1 MAYTYQTFASL
12 GVNLNRQKYG
22 ALDVSSVFASQ
33 ADLTYYLSKGTEKT
47 GVSQYWL
54 DIVPYPY
61 AGQVIAT
68 VIDGEVSV
76 YVLKEKTDG
85 TFETA
90 EVGGKVTADEVS
102 IMVDEDGV
110 ISLKGFAEA
119 QSGAQLVKTATGL
132 AWQVPDTTTV
142 EGLGSAVDSLRTD
155 MTAAQ
160 GDISDLETAVGTSS
174 DAASADGSLFARVAQ
189 HTADIAALEG
199 KVAGVFHF
207 KGAAPDGQLAKVENP
222 QVGDVYTVGEKE
234 YAYSGAEW
242 VELGFTTDLSAYST
256 TEQMN
261 EAIAAAKSEA
271 NTYADGKASAAETA
285 AKAYADGLKTTLDGD
300 IDTVEA
306 KLGEIPAEKTVKA
319 YIDDADAD
327 TLASAKA
334 YADGKV
340 SALGALAA
348 KDEVAEADLA
358 STLKSKIDSKADSAT
373 TLAGYG
379 IGDAY
384 TKSEVTDLLAG
395 KVDTASIGTMAAET
409 AADYTK
415 TADLA
420 TALAGKYDTAGAAA
434 AVQGVTEET
443 VASVDAKVKTAQD
456 AIDTLKGSGVG
467 SVSKSIDDKIAALDL
482 ANTYAAK
489 KHEHAIADVTDLQT
503 KLTALESADTSA
515 AERLTTAE
523 GEIDTLQTDVAAI
536 PAQIDS
542 KVNAKV
548 GTLKI
553 GETAYDDVTAYVD
566 AKTAGIATDTQLENL
581 NSEVNALKSKVDT
594 EGKVSEAISS
604 AVSTGVAGVEA
615 KIGTVP
621 TGKTVVDMISDAQT
635 AATYDDTQVKAD
647 IKANKEAIDV
657 LNGSGAG
664 SVQKAV
670 DDAIN
675 KFATDVTDDGVVN
688 SYKELI
694 DWVAEH
700 GGEAAEMAAA
710 IDALEAIL
718 DGIGDVESGEKATV
732 VAYVTAAI
740 DALKIGDY
748 AKVADLTALAE
759 RVTAAEGKLTT
770 LTGEDSVD
778 GSVKKALKDAKAYTD
793 EKNTAMDAR
802 VEVLEAIDHDAYKA
816 YADQAE
822 ADAVASAKTY
832 SDGLSKNYD
841 AAGSATQAL
850 ADAKA
855 YTDAAMAAGMVW
867 GSF

>member
-1 MAYTYQTFASL
+1 MAYTYQNFASL

-22 ALDVSSVFASQ
+22 ALDISSVFTSE
-33 ADLTYYLSKGTEKT
+33 ADLKYYLSKGAETT

-54 DIVPYPY
+54 DVTPYPY
-61 AGQVIAT
+61 AGQVLAT
-68 VIDGEVSV
+68 VIDGEVAV
-76 YVLKEKTDG
+76 YVLAEKSDG

-102 IMVDEDGV
+102 IMVNEDGV

-119 QSGAQLVKTATGL
+119 QSGAQLVKTAGGL
-132 AWQVPDTTTV
+132 AWQIPDTTTV
-142 EGLGSAVDSLRTD
+142 EGLGSAVDSLRAD

-160 GDISDLETAVGTSS
+160 GDISDLEAAVGSSS
-174 DAASADGSLFARVAQ
+174 DPANAEGSLFARVAQ
-189 HTADIAALEG
+189 HTADIFALEG

-234 YAYSGAEW
+234 YAYSGSEW

-261 EAIAAAKSEA
+261 AAIGAAKGEA
-271 NTYADGKASAAETA
+271 NTYADGKASAALTD
-285 AKAYADGLKTTLDGD
+285 AKSYADGLKTTLDGD
-300 IDTVEA
+300 IDAVEA
-306 KLGEIPAEKTVKA
+306 KLGAVPADKTVKE
-319 YIDDADAD
+319 YVDEADAA
-327 TLASAKA
+327 TLTSAKS
-334 YADGKV
+334 YADSKV
-340 SALGALAA
+340 SGLGALAA

-358 STLKSKIDSKADSAT
+358 ATLKSKIDGKADSAT

-379 IGDAY
+379 IGDAF
-384 TKSEVTDLLAG
+384 TKSEVTDLLAS
-395 KVDTASIGTMAAET
+395 KVDNTAIGTMAAET

-415 TADLA
+415 TADLEA
-420 TALAGKYDTAGAAA
+420 ALTGKYDAAGAAA

-443 VASVDAKVKTAQD
+443 VASVDAKVKTAQA
-456 AIDTLKGSGVG
+456 AIDTLSGAGVG
-467 SVSKSIDDKIAALDL
+467 SVSKAIDDKISALDL

-489 KHEHAIADVTDLQT
+489 THGHAISEVTGLQD
-503 KLTALESADTSA
+503 KLTALESADTTMS
-515 AERLTTAE
+515 
-523 GEIDTLQTDVAAI
+523 GEIDTLQSDVAAI

-581 NSEVNALKSKVDT
+581 NSEVNALKAKVDT
-594 EGKVSEAISS
+594 EGKVTETISS
-604 AVSTGVAGVEA
+604 AVSAVEA
-615 KIGTVP
+615 EIGTVP
-621 TGKTVVDMISDAQT
+621 TGKTVVEMISDAQT
-635 AATYDDTQVKAD
+635 AATYDDTQVKTD

-664 SVQKAV
+664 SVQKTV

-675 KFATDVTDDGVVN
+675 KFATDVSDDGVVN

-694 DWVAEH
+694 DWVATH

-710 IDALEAIL
+710 IDTLEAIL
-718 DGIGDVESGEKATV
+718 DGIGDVEAGEKATV

-748 AKVADLTALAE
+748 AKAADLTALSTQVTTMHTELSKSVSDEQTRAE
-759 RVTAAEGKLTT
+759 SAE
-770 LTGEDSVD
+770 S
-778 GSVKKALKDAKAYTD
+778 ALSGRLDT
-793 EKNTAMDAR
+793 
-802 VEVLEAIDHDAYKA
+802 LEAIDHDAYKA

-822 ADAVASAKTY
+822 ADAVSTAKTY
-832 SDGLSKNYD
+832 ADGLAKNYD
-841 AAGSATQAL
+841 AAGSADQAL
-850 ADAKA
+850 VDAKA